1 MIQKYLV
8 LCCVILLGSCAVK
21 KPKPHPIVLKPL
33 TISTKN
39 KLVRERPSKEID
51 ILHTELNVSF
61 DWQKHLCFGKEKIRF
76 TAYHYPTDSFILD
89 AKNFIFKNI
98 QLYKNGKEFAFR
110 KRNDETQLKIYL
122 HKPITN
128 QDTLEIS
135 FNYTAQPDK
144 NISKGSAAIKDD
156 KGLYF
161 INTDKKEPFK
171 PTQLWTQGETESNS
185 NWFAT
190 IDKPHEKMTF
200 DINITVADSLT
211 TLSNG
216 IMTHQEKKADTRTDY
231 WQVSKPMSAYL
242 VMMAIGK
249 FEKTTDEKY
258 KGKEVSYYL
267 ENAYHRYAKR
277 IFKHTPEMIE
287 FFSEKVGYD
296 YPWGKYAQVVVRDFV
311 SGAMEN
317 TSATLHGAF
326 VQKDNRELVDKQND
340 GIVAHEL
347 FHHWFGDLV
356 TCASWSHLTLNEG
369 FATFGEQLWFGHK
382 YGETAEL
389 LKKYKSMQS
398 YLRFSKRNDKAIIRF
413 FYNDKE
419 ELFNPITYQKGARV
433 LNLLRYT
440 VGEKT
445 FFTGIKNYLKSHEY
459 GTAQIENLR
468 FEMEKVSGRDL
479 RSFFQQWFHSGGHPI
494 IQVRKNI
501 EKGELE
507 IIQEQTKKVFEFPF
521 QYRVENK
528 IVTIEIKKRK
538 TKIKLSPTQINTPLY
553 LDPNCLFIG
562 EIKNELY
569 DDKSVTAYYRGALNL
584 IEKMRILD
592 ALSPKKDQ
600 SIEEEQLLL
609 LALND
614 KLAEVSYQAMKK
626 IDWENKQNI
635 SKAKEDLKRIANFST
650 HSNQKSQAIYVLGGL
665 TDPLLEKDF
674 LGWSQATS
682 YQVAAAGLYG
692 LKKINP
698 TKALEQSLPS
708 ADTAKSA
715 LFTEICNLYATNADS
730 NNQYF
735 SNQLMRRFGSERNY
749 LISSY
754 LTWASRYGSEKQNL
768 FWSEIMDRAQQDDN
782 KWTRYY
788 AMKSLH
794 RLAEDSKYISNTQ
807 RESLLNIMKNEKDG
821 AVKRMLQINQILP
834 TEKIEK

>member
-1 MIQKYLV
+1 MLF
-8 LCCVILLGSCAVK
+8 LGSCAVK
-21 KPKPHPIVLKPL
+21 KPAPNPIVLKPL
-33 TISTKN
+33 KITTKN
-39 KLVRERPSKEID
+39 KEVRERPSQEID

-61 DWQKHLCFGKEKIRF
+61 DWQKHLCFGREKIIF
-76 TAYHYPTDSFILD
+76 TAYHYPTDSFIVD
-89 AKNFIFKNI
+89 AKNFTFKNV
-98 QLYKNGKEFAFR
+98 QLFKNGKEFAFR
-110 KRNDETQLKIYL
+110 KRNNTSHLKIYL
-122 HKPITN
+122 HQSITN
-128 QDTLEIS
+128 QDTLALT

-144 NISKGSAAIKDD
+144 NISNGSAAIKDD

-216 IMTHQEKKADTRTDY
+216 TLIRQQKKGTARTDY
-231 WQVSKPMSAYL
+231 WRVEKPMSAYL
-242 VMMAIGK
+242 VMMAIGQFK
-249 FEKTTDEKY
+249 KTIDKDY

-267 ENAYHRYAKR
+267 ENNYHPFAKN

-287 FFSEKVGYD
+287 FFSNKVGYD

-326 VQKDNRELVDKQND
+326 VQKDDRELIDKQND

-382 YGETAEL
+382 YGKTAEL
-389 LKKYKSMQS
+389 LKKYNSMKS
-398 YLRFSKRNDKAIIRF
+398 YLRYSKRNDKPIIRF
-413 FYNDKE
+413 HYNDKE

-433 LNLLRYT
+433 LNLLRFA
-440 VGEKT
+440 VGENT
-445 FFTGIKNYLKSHEY
+445 FFTGIKNYLKNHEFS
-459 GTAQIENLR
+459 TAQIENLR

-479 RSFFQQWFHSGGHPI
+479 RKFFQQWFHKGGHPVIEVKKNEDKSELVI
-494 IQVRKNI
+494 IQT
-501 EKGELE
+501 
-507 IIQEQTKKVFEFPF
+507 QTKNVFEFPF
-521 QYRVENK
+521 QYRVNDE
-528 IVTIEIKKRK
+528 IVTVQIKKQK
-538 TKIKLSPTQINTPLY
+538 TKIKLTPTQVNSRLY

-562 EIKNELY
+562 KIVNELY
-569 DDKSVTAYYRGALNL
+569 DKKSVTDYYAGASNL
-584 IEKMRILD
+584 VEKMRILD
-592 ALSPKKDQ
+592 ASSGKKDQ
-600 SIEEEQLLL
+600 TINEEQMLLS
-609 LALND
+609 AVND
-614 KLAEVSYQAMKK
+614 KLPEVSYQAMKK
-626 IDWENKQNI
+626 IDWENEQNI
-635 SKAKEDLKRIANFST
+635 TRAKEDLKRIANFST
-650 HSNQKSQAIYVLGGL
+650 HSNQKSQAIYILGGL
-665 TDPLLEKDF
+665 ADPLLEKDF
-674 LGWSQATS
+674 SSWSQAKS

-692 LKKINP
+692 LKKVNP
-698 TKALEQSLPS
+698 SRATEKASPS

-715 LFTEICNLYATNADS
+715 LFKEICNVYATEADS
-730 NNQYF
+730 NNEYF
-735 SNQLMRRFGSERNY
+735 SKQLMHRFGTERNH
-749 LISSY
+749 LISTY
-754 LTWASRYGSEKQNL
+754 EIWASRFGKEIQNK
-768 FWSEIMDRAQQDDN
+768 FWSEIMSRAQEDEN

-794 RLAEDSKYISNTQ
+794 GLAKDSKYIS
-807 RESLLNIMKNEKDG
+807 ESQKANLLTVMKNEKEG
-821 AVKRMLQINQILP
+821 SVKRRLQINQILP